1 MELDK
6 LLPNHRVELSA
17 YVDTMIS
24 IVLTKKF
31 DTDIGPATLY
41 FGVAGYKNEIMI
53 GTDMQ
58 YEKGGM
64 YELMYQGNLWYKLL
78 VPKMYQSHAQVL
90 LYTEIDEARNL
101 IGYFGEDLP
110 MFKSQFDESIKQQ
123 IILTPIE
130 IKLLVNELKKDR
142 EIYMKYFEL
151 KGVS

>member
-31 DTDIGPATLY
+31 ETDQGQTTLY

-64 YELMYQGNLWYKLL
+64 YELLYQEDIWYTLL
-78 VPKMYQSHAQVL
+78 VPGMYQSHAKVL
-90 LYTEIDEARNL
+90 LYTEIDKTRNL
-101 IGYFGEDLP
+101 IGYFGKDLP
-110 MFKSQFDESIKQQ
+110 MFKSQFDENIKPQVV
-123 IILTPIE
+123 LTPIE
-130 IKLLVNELKKDR
+130 MKLLINELKKDR
-142 EIYMKYFEL
+142 KIYLDYFDE
-151 KGVS
+151 KG

>member
-31 DTDIGPATLY
+31 ETDQGQATLY

-64 YELMYQGNLWYKLL
+64 YELLYQEDIWYTLL
-78 VPKMYQSHAQVL
+78 IPGMYQSHTKVL
-90 LYTEIDEARNL
+90 LYTEIDKARNL
-101 IGYFGEDLP
+101 IGYFGKDLP
-110 MFKSQFDESIKQQ
+110 MFKSQFDENIKPQVV
-123 IILTPIE
+123 LTPIE
-130 IKLLVNELKKDR
+130 MKLLINELKKDR
-142 EIYMKYFEL
+142 KIYLDYFDE
-151 KGVS
+151 KG